1 MLRRWGSLQIQ
12 IQRML
17 LDVWNSKSP
26 CSSCFWILRT
36 SWYILIYLD
45 FLWSWHSKDL
55 QSTTTSNEEHFF
67 RRQGKIVLWLANFS
81 VLGKEWDPC
90 TGTEWS
96 KLSGLDAFFFSE
108 SWPKNTRAE
117 AGTNNRGR
125 RGHSQAKVTFVRPPF
140 GWLWIVPIE
149 KSSCNFKQITE
160 CWNLRWHWAFTKKP
174 TISNNLW
181 VPMRQVDT
189 CEGVLQPTQRYVW
202 NDVKAL
208 KPLGTVNLFPPNYG
222 SFSWKRKAT
231 GSTLTKWIQVLQF
244 WWRLLAPSLEYHW
257 MILACFWA
265 QESCRSQQIHDSDIK
280 PGCAASWGKVLHGE
294 GQTTVERINHDEEES
309 QMTPWWHNERWTGV
323 NTNKKPN
330 KNH

>member
-1 MLRRWGSLQIQ
+1 M
-12 IQRML
+12 
-17 LDVWNSKSP
+17 P
-26 CSSCFWILRT
+26 
-36 SWYILIYLD
+36 
-45 FLWSWHSKDL
+45 
-55 QSTTTSNEEHFF
+55 
-67 RRQGKIVLWLANFS
+67 
-81 VLGKEWDPC
+81 
-90 TGTEWS
+90 
-96 KLSGLDAFFFSE
+96 FFFSE
-108 SWPKNTRAE
+108 SWPSNTRAE

-149 KSSCNFKQITE
+149 KSSCKFKQITE

-231 GSTLTKWIQVLQF
+231 EGLQYPLPTAGVF
-244 WWRLLAPSLEYHW
+244 PFHPFPSLRW
-257 MILACFWA
+257 ININQVDPSVTIL
-265 QESCRSQQIHDSDIK
+265 
-280 PGCAASWGKVLHGE
+280 
-294 GQTTVERINHDEEES
+294 
-309 QMTPWWHNERWTGV
+309 MTPFGSIGSIIGIPLDDLSMFLSTRILQVTANPRFRHQTWLCCKLRQGPAWRGSNHSRENQPWRRRESNDTLVAQWTMNGGQYQ
-323 NTNKKPN
+323 
-330 KNH
+330 